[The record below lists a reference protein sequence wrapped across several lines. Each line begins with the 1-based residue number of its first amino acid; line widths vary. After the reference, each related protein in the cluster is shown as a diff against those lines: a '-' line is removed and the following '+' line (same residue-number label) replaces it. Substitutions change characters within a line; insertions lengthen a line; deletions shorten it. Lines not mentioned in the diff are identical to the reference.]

1 MIPCQPDYMKVA
13 LIIERAEIELG
24 GAERSLFELSAALK
38 SAGCQVEVLAAK
50 GNTRVKNVRLL
61 CSDLPGKRTPLPD
74 FEKALEKYIS
84 NHSFDIIHSFLPFD
98 FADVYQPRGGAY
110 PEAAARNASSYTNRF
125 IRHYKSTTSFLNSH
139 RAELARAEARIC
151 ANPAGPVVAA
161 LSDYVVRQFKDH
173 YALYDDRIAL
183 IRNGV
188 LTERT
193 ADTTETDKLRAD
205 VLKQLE
211 LTEAHQPVFL
221 LFAAHNF
228 RLKGLAVLIRAMQMA
243 AGATDR
249 TAYLLIVGA
258 GNPKKYKRLAAKLNV
273 EQKILFVGPV
283 RKLETILS
291 VCDVAVLP
299 TFYDPSSRF
308 ILEALA
314 ADKPVITTRFNGA
327 TDLFTNNRHGK
338 IIDIP
343 ENIPALA
350 EAISHFTDTEN
361 INKAAAAIIKDNL
374 REQISI
380 SRVARELIA
389 LYHCIIKQRTG
400 E

>member
-1 MIPCQPDYMKVA
+1 M
-13 LIIERAEIELG
+13 
-24 GAERSLFELSAALK
+24 
-38 SAGCQVEVLAAK
+38 
-50 GNTRVKNVRLL
+50 
-61 CSDLPGKRTPLPD
+61 
-74 FEKALEKYIS
+74 
-84 NHSFDIIHSFLPFD
+84 PFD
-98 FADVYQPRGGAY
+98 LADVYQPRGGAY

-151 ANPAGPVVAA
+151 ANPAGPVVVA

-249 TAYLLIVGA
+249 TAYLLVVGA